1 MTDIKSAR
9 RTRTL
14 LPVLMVFV
22 LLASCNFHQPD
33 VVVEVDF
40 TGDTQEKAQA
50 ASESRPALRVAIA
63 PVISPRESYS
73 YYQELFEYMG
83 VHLDMKIEFKQR
95 ASYEEVN
102 EMLERNLVDLA
113 FICTGAYI
121 DGADGMDLLV
131 GPQFNGV
138 PLYQAVVIVS
148 AQSDIETFADFKD
161 RAFAYTDPLSFT
173 GRLYP
178 DKRIRDLGEDPETFF
193 GSVQYTNG
201 HDVSMQ
207 MVARNLIDGASVN
220 GLIYRYVKSSHPEI
234 TNNLRIIE
242 RSDSFG
248 VPPIVTSLL
257 LPPEISERIM
267 SLFLEMHLDP
277 KGRSILDHLIIE
289 RFVALGDSMYNTA
302 REIRTQ
308 AWQ

>member
-1 MTDIKSAR
+1 M
-9 RTRTL
+9 L
-14 LPVLMVFV
+14 LPVLMGFL
-22 LLASCNFHQPD
+22 LLASCNFSKPE
-33 VVVEVDF
+33 VVEVDF
-40 TGDTQEKAQA
+40 AGDLPEELQDS
-50 ASESRPALRVAIA
+50 SEALPVLRVAIA

-83 VHLDMKIEFKQR
+83 EHLDMKIEFKQR
-95 ASYEEVN
+95 ASYEKVN

-131 GPQFNGV
+131 GPQFDGV

-148 AQSDIETFADFKD
+148 DQSTIETFADFKNRD
-161 RAFAYTDPLSFT
+161 FAYTDPLSFT
-173 GRLYP
+173 GQVYP

-207 MVARNLIDGASVN
+207 MVARHLIDGASVN
-220 GLIYRYVKSSHPEI
+220 GLIYRYLQSSHPEI

-257 LPPEISERIM
+257 LPPEIFERIR
-267 SLFLEMHLDP
+267 SLFLGMHQDP
-277 KGRSILDHLIIE
+277 NGRSILDHLIIE
-289 RFVALGDSMYNTA
+289 RFVALEDSMYNTA
-302 REIRTQ
+302 REIRKQ
-308 AWQ
+308 AWP

>member
-1 MTDIKSAR
+1 MTDIKYSMG
-9 RTRTL
+9 TRKHI
-14 LPVLMVFV
+14 PVLIVLV
-22 LLASCNFHQPD
+22 LLASCNLRHPD
-33 VVVEVDF
+33 VVEVDF
-40 TGDTQEKAQA
+40 TGDRQEEVQA
-50 ASESRPALRVAIA
+50 VPESGPVLRVAIA
-63 PVISPRESYS
+63 PVISPRESYA

-83 VHLDMKIEFKQR
+83 LHLDMKIEYKQR

-121 DGADGMDLLV
+121 EGSAGMDLLV
-131 GPQFNGV
+131 GPQFDGV
-138 PLYQAVVIVS
+138 PLYQAVVVVS
-148 AQSDIETFADFKD
+148 AQSDIQTFADFRD
-161 RAFAYTDPLSFT
+161 RNFAYTDPLSFT

-178 DKRIRDLGEDPETFF
+178 DSRIRALGEDPETFF
-193 GSVQYTNG
+193 GSVQFTYG

-220 GLIYRYVKSSHPEI
+220 GLIYRYVQSSHPEI

-257 LPPEISERIM
+257 LPPETSDRIR

-277 KGRSILDHLIIE
+277 NGRSILDHLIIE